1 MEVPGVEV
9 GEDIG
14 AHDVPGEVSGEGDG
28 GVAGPAD
35 PALRGVGRDKV
46 FVLHPRCYVGRCQW
60 RGHDKK
66 AQPVEADDESEGKI
80 LRFPFL
86 H

>member
-1 MEVPGVEV
+1 MQVPGVEV

-14 AHDVPGEVSGEGDG
+14 AHDVPGEVSGECDG

-46 FVLHPRCYVGRCQW
+46 FVLHPRCYVGGYQW